1 MALPEIANAV
11 FFLQGCRMMMRD
23 VGFSF
28 GCQKQRTCLIEVLP
42 GQPFQGEPEGIGHQG
57 WFAGMVEQR
66 GL

>member
-1 MALPEIANAV
+1 
-11 FFLQGCRMMMRD
+11 MRD